1 MAETTS
7 NKYDYKNLNSLA
19 VVSLASAATGFGAVA
34 AVITGHIALAQLKES
49 NQKGRWMAITGLVL
63 GYASIAFTLL
73 FWTYAAARFGAHD
86 GMGGFDGGFNGGF
99 NGHHGIDDGFN
110 GQVKDYN
117 RCLTMNDGFG
127 GQNCGP
133 IPPVQ
138 SGMPTPMPT
147 PMPTAVPGT
156 TN

>member
-1 MAETTS
+1 MAEATS

-34 AVITGHIALAQLKES
+34 AVITGHIALAQLKET

-63 GYASIAFTLL
+63 AYATIGFSIL
-73 FWTYAAARFGAHD
+73 FWTIVASRAGVHD
-86 GMGGFDGGFNGGF
+86 GMGGFDNMGGFNGGF
-99 NGHHGIDDGFN
+99 NGHHGMDDGFN
-110 GQVKDYN
+110 GG
-117 RCLTMNDGFG
+117 MNG
-127 GQNCGP
+127 GPNGGP

-147 PMPTAVPGT
+147 PMPGT

>member
-1 MAETTS
+1 MAEATS

-34 AVITGHIALAQLKES
+34 AVITGHIALAQLKET

-73 FWTYAAARFGAHD
+73 FWTYAIARLGAHD
-86 GMGGFDGGFNGGF
+86 GMGGFDGGFNGHHRIDDGYNGGF
-99 NGHHGIDDGFN
+99 NGD
-110 GQVKDYN
+110 N
-117 RCLTMNDGFG
+117 RCVTMNDGFG
-127 GQNCGP
+127 GHNCGP

-138 SGMPTPMPT
+138 SGMPTPL
-147 PMPTAVPGT
+147 PTAVPGT

>member
-1 MAETTS
+1 MAEATS
-7 NKYDYKNLNSLA
+7 NKYEYKNLNSLA

-34 AVITGHIALAQLKES
+34 AVITGHIALAQLKET

-86 GMGGFDGGFNGGF
+86 GMGGFDG
-99 NGHHGIDDGFN
+99 D
-110 GQVKDYN
+110 N
-117 RCLTMNDGFG
+117 RCVTMNDGFG
-127 GQNCGP
+127 GHNCGP

-138 SGMPTPMPT
+138 SGMPTPL
-147 PMPTAVPGT
+147 PTAVPGT